1 MIFDGLHRRLT
12 KKLSDTEATFVKCE
26 SGLNSTMCALRMG
39 V

>member
-1 MIFDGLHRRLT
+1 MDYIEGSQ
-12 KKLSDTEATFVKCE
+12 KLSDTEATFVKCE